1 MLGFKNKKGD
11 FIPTGRTP
19 FSTLEAGISERDK
32 KAGIR
37 PKFTPLK
44 YIGFANAKKDEFNMA
59 IQRIEKDKNLTPE
72 QKKEAIKQ
80 VKFRYRSDEEKVKD
94 LQTDEELT
102 NMNLKRNG
110 ESENARKEQ
119 IRLLDLQKELLRI
132 EGLDKDKTIAEYDK
146 VKNDILGANET
157 SETDT
162 NETLRD
168 GSPNPN
174 YGRSQTVENPLRQR
188 LDEAEMTEADYKA
201 LKKKYPELNEYELNK
216 KFEEN
221 IILSGATDE
230 NVDLKTGKKTMTLNK
245 SKFQLLSNR
254 LDQLR
259 GTLEKMDTARMRTA
273 ERAGAKSALGQTERT
288 VGEISDSDIR
298 SFAKTLGANVG
309 KGDIVSKIPNFAVVL
324 RSMTPKQK
332 NYLLTITDKK
342 QLKKEFE
349 RLNKISNMKERELIK
364 QRNILRKK
372 LLEMKEKAE
381 APNASP
387 EILQRVFDAQ
397 KLNDDFDSMIQ
408 LRGLQAKVGE
418 LSVGGLDDFDYLSS
432 VREQKELGRQ
442 IRDDFDERQEQ
453 YGSDSDLSLEAK
465 KRQRQII
472 RQMGIV

>member
-32 KAGIR
+32 KAGIH
-37 PKFTPLK
+37 PKFSPLK

-80 VKFRYRSDEEKVKD
+80 VKFRYRSDKEKAKD
-94 LQTDEELT
+94 MQTDEELT
-102 NMNLKRNG
+102 NMNLKRTIDA
-110 ESENARKEQ
+110 ENARKEQ
-119 IRLLDLQKELLRI
+119 IRLLDLKKELLRI

-162 NETLRD
+162 NETLH
-168 GSPNPN
+168 GFKNPN

-188 LDEAEMTEADYKA
+188 LNEAEMTEEDYNA

-259 GTLEKMDTARMRTA
+259 GTGKVLREGLA
-273 ERAGAKSALGQTERT
+273 RAGAKSALGQTIT
-288 VGEISDSDIR
+288 SDGGEISDSDIR

-309 KGDIVSKIPNFAVVL
+309 KGDIASKIPNFAVAL

-332 NYLLTITDKK
+332 NYLLIITDKK

-364 QRNILRKK
+364 QRNNLAKK
-372 LLEMKEKAE
+372 LREMEEKAE
-381 APNASP
+381 APNASA
-387 EILQRVFDAQ
+387 EIIQRVFDA
-397 KLNDDFDSMIQ
+397 KRLIDNYDSMIQ

-465 KRQRQII
+465 KRQRQMI